1 MKGSADG
8 GGRPRVCFVV
18 SSPMTAEAFL
28 AVHVRALSD
37 HFDVH
42 LVVNSDPAAI
52 MHPDLA
58 RATIHRAR
66 IERAISPIADL
77 QGLTQ
82 LYRIMRRE
90 CFSAVHSVTPKAG
103 LLTAIAAFLAR
114 VPLRFHTYTGQVWA
128 TRRGLGRTLLKALDT
143 VIARLNTH
151 LFVDS
156 ASQRDFLRNEAVLAH
171 SQGIV
176 LGHGSV
182 CGVDTDRFRPHPAA
196 RTAVRS
202 ELGIPETALVYLF
215 VGRLTRDKGVLELA
229 AAFADVARDRKD
241 SFLVLV
247 GPDEDNLE
255 APIREA
261 CTSAATRVRFVEW
274 STAPER
280 YMAAADVFCL
290 PSHREGFGS
299 TIIEAAAAGLPA
311 TGSRIYGVTDAI
323 EDGVTGVLFERG
335 DVAGLAAAMRTLDD
349 PDTRAA
355 MGVAAR
361 SRAVRDFAKASISA
375 ALVAFYTAALPCVT
389 AGTKAGKTLTDH
401 DLNR

>member
-1 MKGSADG
+1 MNAGADRG
-8 GGRPRVCFVV
+8 RGRPRLCFVV

-28 AVHVRALSD
+28 AGHVRALSD
-37 HFDVH
+37 RFDVH

-52 MHPDLA
+52 THPDLA

-66 IERAISPIADL
+66 IERAISPIKDL
-77 QGLTQ
+77 QGLAQ
-82 LYRIMRRE
+82 LFSIMRRE
-90 CFSAVHSVTPKAG
+90 RFSAVHSVTPKAG

-128 TRRGLGRTLLKALDT
+128 TRRGAGRTLLKALDA

-156 ASQRDFLRNEAVLAH
+156 ASQRAFLRDESVLAP

-182 CGVDTDRFRPHPAA
+182 CGVDTERFRPDAAA

-202 ELGIPETALVYLF
+202 ELRIPETALVYLF

-229 AAFADVARDRKD
+229 AAFADVARDHKD

-247 GPDEDNLE
+247 GPDEDRLE
-255 APIREA
+255 TSIREA
-261 CTSAATRVRFVEW
+261 CADVETRVRFVAW

-299 TIIEAAAAGLPA
+299 TIIEAAAAGVPA
-311 TGSRIYGVTDAI
+311 VGSRIYGVTDAI
-323 EDGVTGVLFERG
+323 DDGATGLLFDRG
-335 DVAGLAAAMRTLDD
+335 DVAGLAAAMRTLADD
-349 PDTRAA
+349 PGVRSA

-361 SRAVRDFAKASISA
+361 SRAVRDFSKGSISA
-375 ALVAFYTAALPCVT
+375 ALVAFYTAALACDPREPMRP
-389 AGTKAGKTLTDH
+389 KL
-401 DLNR
+401 

>member
-1 MKGSADG
+1 MNPDPSGT
-8 GGRPRVCFVV
+8 PRLCFVV

-28 AVHVRALSD
+28 AGHVRALAD

-42 LVVNSDPAAI
+42 LIVNGDPAAI
-52 MHPDLA
+52 THPDLA

-66 IERAISPIADL
+66 IERAISPLEDL
-77 QGLTQ
+77 QGLAQ

-90 CFSAVHSVTPKAG
+90 RFAAVHSVTPKAG

-114 VPLRFHTYTGQVWA
+114 VPLRFHTFTGQVWA
-128 TRRGLGRTLLKALDT
+128 TRRGVGRTLLKALDA

-156 ASQRDFLRNEAVLAH
+156 ASQRAFLQHEGVLA
-171 SQGIV
+171 SKQGIV

-182 CGVDTDRFRPHPAA
+182 CGVDAERFRPDAQA
-196 RTAVRS
+196 RAAVRS
-202 ELGIPETALVYLF
+202 ELGIPDTALVYLF

-229 AAFADVARDRKD
+229 SAFAAVARDHQE

-247 GPDEDNLE
+247 GPDEDTLE
-255 APIREA
+255 PRIREA
-261 CTSAATRVRFVEW
+261 CGAIDSKLRFVAW
-274 STAPER
+274 SNAPER

-311 TGSRIYGVTDAI
+311 IGSRIYGVTDAI
-323 EDGVTGVLFERG
+323 DDGATGLFFERG
-335 DVAGLAAAMRTLDD
+335 DVAGLSAAMRTLAED
-349 PDTRAA
+349 PHTRAA

-361 SRAVRDFAKASISA
+361 SRAVRDFSKASITA
-375 ALVAFYTAALPCVT
+375 ALVAFYTAALAAT
-389 AGTKAGKTLTDH
+389 AAAKTLTDH